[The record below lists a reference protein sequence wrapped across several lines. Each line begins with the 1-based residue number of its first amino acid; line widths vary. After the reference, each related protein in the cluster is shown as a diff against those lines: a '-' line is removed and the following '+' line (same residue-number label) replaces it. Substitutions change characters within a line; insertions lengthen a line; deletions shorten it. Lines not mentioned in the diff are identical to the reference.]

1 MYRNVR
7 HSGAVM
13 NIAHIAFA
21 AAIAILIAPSAH
33 AGALPVSKHTF
44 TEKTADFETSIQYPQ
59 TGMKAID
66 DDLVQSVKKYAAD
79 FRRESKGARANSG
92 RAYTLDANYE
102 VVRNDAGGFAVKFDA
117 EIDMAGDHPN
127 EDIWTANYL
136 RPDGWR
142 VYLPEL
148 FDSAAV
154 LPKISALAIADLDHR
169 LTTGAEPESEKD
181 WVARGAAP
189 VGSNFAVFVLKPNSI
204 HIWFPPYEVASFAAG
219 PQETE
224 IPLAPL
230 RPYLRPDPRAPA
242 ASFDCAKAAS
252 PTERAIC
259 SDVALAR
266 LDRAVAEAYMSAL
279 EASDDG
285 AKTAVRTQQRAWL
298 GRRNDA
304 CKSEAAAGLTACLT
318 GVYNER
324 LAALQPG

>member
-1 MYRNVR
+1 
-7 HSGAVM
+7 M

-21 AAIAILIAPSAH
+21 VVILIAPSAD
-33 AGALPVSKHTF
+33 ADALPVSKHTF

-66 DDLVQSVKKYAAD
+66 DDLLQSVKKYAAD
-79 FRRESKGARANSG
+79 FRRESKGARADAG

-117 EIDMAGDHPN
+117 EIDMAGAHPN

-136 RPDGWR
+136 RADGWR

-148 FDSAAV
+148 FDSSRA
-154 LPKISALAIADLDHR
+154 LPRISALAIADLDRR
-169 LTTGAEPESEKD
+169 LTTGAEPASEKD
-181 WVARGAAP
+181 WVARGAGP
-189 VGSNFAVFVLKPNSI
+189 EGTNFAVFALMPNAI
-204 HIWFPPYEVASFAAG
+204 HIWFPPYAVASHAAG

-230 RPYLRPDPRAPA
+230 RPFLRPDPHAPA

-259 SDVALAR
+259 SNVALAR
-266 LDRAVAEAYMSAL
+266 LDRAVAEAYVSAL
-279 EASDDG
+279 TEASDDG
-285 AKTAVRTQQRAWL
+285 QKTAVRTRQRAWL
-298 GRRNDA
+298 TRRNDA
-304 CKSEAAAGLTACLT
+304 CKAQTDGGLIACLT

-324 LAALQPG
+324 VAALRPGG